1 MHAWEKGAEKRNQ
14 DSLGRF
20 GQSALHF
27 KLRNKIRA
35 HSGGSAKLERNF
47 PHRDENDKDEPQA
60 DSVWHACR

>member
-1 MHAWEKGAEKRNQ
+1 MPERKERRKETKILWG
-14 DSLGRF
+14 F

-35 HSGGSAKLERNF
+35 HSDGSAKLERNF
-47 PHRDENDKDEPQA
+47 PHRDGDENDEDEPRV